1 MLQIGGP
8 YEPVIWI
15 DLLEMDL
22 SLLFGLTLESFADR
36 EMNPGKFRTL
46 RRKRLG
52 LCDQFEGPPAA

>member
-15 DLLEMDL
+15 HLLQTGL
-22 SLLFGLTLESFADR
+22 NLLFGLTLESFADR

-52 LCDQFEGPPAA
+52 PCDQFQRLPAD

>member
-8 YEPVIWI
+8 YEPVICI
-15 DLLEMDL
+15 DLLQMNL
-22 SLLFGLTLESFADR
+22 NLLFGLTLESFADR

-52 LCDQFEGPPAA
+52 LCD